1 MSENLYTELRKLSPK
16 VTGGVIRMR
25 EETFRNVSHVLE
37 DTKDSMLCVPLMLW
51 ESAELEDK
59 EYKYQARDNAY
70 HYQARDSAR
79 MNFFYHSRH
88 CNLPGN

>member
-1 MSENLYTELRKLSPK
+1 
-16 VTGGVIRMR
+16 
-25 EETFRNVSHVLE
+25 
-37 DTKDSMLCVPLMLW
+37 MLW

-59 EYKYQARDNAY
+59 EYK
-70 HYQARDSAR
+70 YQARDSAR